1 MDLAELSVGAG
12 NMLGMSEVILGGEA
26 VAAGRVT
33 RHELRRWYTAIYRG
47 VYVPKGAEVSLRDRA
62 IAAWLAS
69 GRKGVVAG
77 VAASALHG
85 APWADPTHPIELV
98 GVKCRPQNGLVPRTE
113 RVADDEIT
121 RVSGLPVTTR
131 VRTAFDLGRHLD
143 RPEALARLDALMW
156 NQEFSVDDV
165 MRLAERYPRARGIR
179 RLRELLPLV
188 DRGAASPPE
197 SRIRLWLHDAGLPR
211 PETQIPVLEGSRPI
225 AFLDMGWPEF
235 KVAVEYDGD
244 HHRKDRRQY
253 VKDIARL
260 RMLEAMGW
268 IVIRVIAEER
278 PAEWLARVEAA
289 LVSRGCVVEINE
301 LQRFT
306 RTFAA

>member
-1 MDLAELSVGAG
+1 MG
-12 NMLGMSEVILGGEA
+12 EVFLGGEA
-26 VAAGRVT
+26 LATGRVS
-33 RHELRRWYTAIYRG
+33 RHELRRWYRTIYRG
-47 VYVPKGAEVSLRDRA
+47 VYAPKDAEVSLRDRA

-69 GRKGVVAG
+69 GRKGVIAG

-85 APWADPTHPIELV
+85 APWVDPGQTIELV
-98 GVKCRPQNGLVPRTE
+98 GVKMRPQKGLVPRTE
-113 RVADDEIT
+113 RVADGEIA

-143 RPEALARLDALMW
+143 RSDALARMDALMW
-156 NQEFSVDDV
+156 NQDYSVDEV
-165 MRLAERYPRARGIR
+165 ARLAERYPRAHGIR
-179 RLRELLPLV
+179 QLRELLPLV
-188 DRGAASPPE
+188 DGGAASPRE
-197 SRIRLWLHDAGLPR
+197 SRIRLWLIDTGFPR
-211 PETQIPVLEGSRPI
+211 PETQIPVLIGSRPV

-235 KVAVEYDGD
+235 MVAVEYDGD

-253 VKDIARL
+253 VKDISRL
-260 RMLEAMGW
+260 RMLEQLGW
-268 IVIRVIAEER
+268 IVIRVIAEET

-289 LVSRGCVVEINE
+289 LVSRGCSIEINE